1 MKKLFF
7 IFLSCIIIGTIIIF
21 AVRDR
26 FSIESIIS
34 NIESQTGLDIQL
46 NDDSK
51 YVFYPSI
58 NFNNENVTISKKN
71 IELIIKKSK
80 INVSKSYWPT
90 SSINL
95 NLTTSAINYQGIE
108 IRNAFIDASYQNNI
122 LTINNFTGNIIEG
135 DVDLNGKIEFNE
147 KQAFNI
153 KGNFNNIALNTL
165 LQKSQI
171 AKWDRVK
178 IKLSSTNLSLSGIIN
193 DKNPLLVLKGTIPI
207 TGLLYLTTTE
217 EERFGATF
225 LSLLVEK
232 IPSISSIS
240 KAVNFI
246 VVNYSNIPI
255 SLNGVLQIKDGL
267 ILSDEILI
275 QNNSDKS
282 AFSGFYNYIKN
293 EIDGTIHFFEK
304 NDVVVTAQLKGKI
317 ENPEILVGGKIF
329 SENEEQPLQDIK
341 KLFDEGI
348 NSLVDKLLNID
359 VNNSRVDQDIKLRI
373 VNNKKTVKSDAL

>member
-1 MKKLFF
+1 MKKLFI
-7 IFLSCIIIGTIIIF
+7 IFLSCIIIGAIIIF

-46 NDDSK
+46 NDDST

-58 NFNNENVTISKKN
+58 NFNNENVTIRKKD
-71 IELIIKKSK
+71 IELIIKKAK
-80 INVSKSYWPT
+80 INISKSYWPS

-95 NLTTSAINYQGIE
+95 NITTPAINYQGIE
-108 IRNAFIDASYQNNI
+108 IRNTFIDASYQNNI
-122 LTINNFTGNIIEG
+122 LTINSFIGKIIEG
-135 DVDLNGKIEFNE
+135 DVDLNGRIEFNE
-147 KQAFNI
+147 KQTYNI
-153 KGNFNNIALNTL
+153 KGNFNNISLNTL
-165 LQKSQI
+165 LQKSQM

-178 IKLSSTNLSLSGIIN
+178 IKLSSTNLSLSGKIN
-193 DKNPLLVLKGTIPI
+193 DKNPLSSLKGTIPI

-217 EERFGATF
+217 EEKFGATF

-232 IPSISSIS
+232 IPNISSIS

-246 VVNYSNIPI
+246 VVNYSNIPT

-267 ILSDEILI
+267 IFSDEILI
-275 QNNSDKS
+275 QNNSGKS
-282 AFSGFYNYIKN
+282 TFNGFYNFIKN
-293 EIDGTIHFFEK
+293 EIDGTVHFFEK
-304 NDVVVTAQLKGKI
+304 NDVVVKAQLKGKI
-317 ENPEILVGGKIF
+317 DNPEILVGGKIF

-348 NSLVDKLLNID
+348 NSLVDKLLNI
-359 VNNSRVDQDIKLRI
+359 NE
-373 VNNKKTVKSDAL
+373 

>member
-7 IFLSCIIIGTIIIF
+7 IFFSCIIIGTIIIF

-122 LTINNFTGNIIEG
+122 LTINSFIGKIIEG

-282 AFSGFYNYIKN
+282 AFNGFYNFIKN

-359 VNNSRVDQDIKLRI
+359 E
-373 VNNKKTVKSDAL
+373 

>member
-58 NFNNENVTISKKN
+58 NFSNENVTISKKN
-71 IELIIKKSK
+71 IKLIIRKAK
-80 INVSKSYWPT
+80 INISKSYWPT

-122 LTINNFTGNIIEG
+122 LTINSFIGKIIEG
-135 DVDLNGKIEFNE
+135 DVDLNGRIEFN
-147 KQAFNI
+147 KKRAFNI
-153 KGNFNNIALNTL
+153 KGNFNNISLNIL
-165 LQKSQI
+165 LQQSQM
-171 AKWDRVK
+171 ATWDRVK

-207 TGLLYLTTTE
+207 TGLFYLTTTE
-217 EERFGATF
+217 EEKFGATF

-232 IPSISSIS
+232 IPNISSIS
-240 KAVNFI
+240 KSVNFI
-246 VVNYSNIPI
+246 VVNYSSIPS
-255 SLNGVLQIKDGL
+255 SLNGVLQIKYGL

-282 AFSGFYNYIKN
+282 AFNGFYNFIKN

-317 ENPEILVGGKIF
+317 DNPEILIGGKIF

-359 VNNSRVDQDIKLRI
+359 E
-373 VNNKKTVKSDAL
+373 

>member
-1 MKKLFF
+1 M
-7 IFLSCIIIGTIIIF
+7 
-21 AVRDR
+21 
-26 FSIESIIS
+26 
-34 NIESQTGLDIQL
+34 
-46 NDDSK
+46 
-51 YVFYPSI
+51 
-58 NFNNENVTISKKN
+58 
-71 IELIIKKSK
+71 
-80 INVSKSYWPT
+80 
-90 SSINL
+90 
-95 NLTTSAINYQGIE
+95 
-108 IRNAFIDASYQNNI
+108 
-122 LTINNFTGNIIEG
+122 
-135 DVDLNGKIEFNE
+135 
-147 KQAFNI
+147 
-153 KGNFNNIALNTL
+153 
-165 LQKSQI
+165 

-207 TGLLYLTTTE
+207 TGSLYLTTTE

-282 AFSGFYNYIKN
+282 ALNGFYNFIKN

-359 VNNSRVDQDIKLRI
+359 E
-373 VNNKKTVKSDAL
+373 

>member
-58 NFNNENVTISKKN
+58 NFNNENVTIRKKN
-71 IELIIKKSK
+71 IELIIKKAN
-80 INVSKSYWPT
+80 INLSKSYWPT
-90 SSINL
+90 SLISL
-95 NLTTSAINYQGIE
+95 NLTTPAINYQGIE

-135 DVDLNGKIEFNE
+135 DFDLNGKIEFNE
-147 KQAFNI
+147 KQTFNI
-153 KGNFNNIALNTL
+153 KGNFNNISLNTL
-165 LQKSQI
+165 LQKSQM

-207 TGLLYLTTTE
+207 TGSLYLTTTE

-282 AFSGFYNYIKN
+282 AFNGFYNFIKN

-304 NDVVVTAQLKGKI
+304 NDIFVKAQLKGKI
-317 ENPEILVGGKIF
+317 NNPKILVGGKIF

-348 NSLVDKLLNID
+348 DSLINKLLNID
-359 VNNSRVDQDIKLRI
+359 E
-373 VNNKKTVKSDAL
+373 

>member
-193 DKNPLLVLKGTIPI
+193 D
-207 TGLLYLTTTE
+207 
-217 EERFGATF
+217 
-225 LSLLVEK
+225 
-232 IPSISSIS
+232 
-240 KAVNFI
+240 
-246 VVNYSNIPI
+246 
-255 SLNGVLQIKDGL
+255 
-267 ILSDEILI
+267 
-275 QNNSDKS
+275 
-282 AFSGFYNYIKN
+282 
-293 EIDGTIHFFEK
+293 
-304 NDVVVTAQLKGKI
+304 
-317 ENPEILVGGKIF
+317 
-329 SENEEQPLQDIK
+329 
-341 KLFDEGI
+341 
-348 NSLVDKLLNID
+348 
-359 VNNSRVDQDIKLRI
+359 
-373 VNNKKTVKSDAL
+373 

>member
-1 MKKLFF
+1 MKKLF
-7 IFLSCIIIGTIIIF
+7 IILLSCIIIGAIIIF

-46 NDDSK
+46 NDDST

-71 IELIIKKSK
+71 IELIIKKAK
-80 INVSKSYWPT
+80 INISKSYWPS
-90 SSINL
+90 SSIDL
-95 NLTTSAINYQGIE
+95 NIITSAINYQGIE
-108 IRNAFIDASYQNNI
+108 IRNAFVDASYQNNI
-122 LTINNFTGNIIEG
+122 LTINSFIGKIIEG
-135 DVDLNGKIEFNE
+135 DVDLNGRIEFNE
-147 KQAFNI
+147 KQTFNI
-153 KGNFNNIALNTL
+153 KGNFNNISLNTL
-165 LQKSQI
+165 LQKSQM

-193 DKNPLLVLKGTIPI
+193 DNNPLSVLRGTIPI
-207 TGLLYLTTTE
+207 TGLFYFTTTE
-217 EERFGATF
+217 EEKFGATF

-232 IPSISSIS
+232 IPNISSIS

-246 VVNYSNIPI
+246 VVNYSNIPT

-282 AFSGFYNYIKN
+282 AFNGFYNFIKN

-317 ENPEILVGGKIF
+317 DNPEILVGGKIF

-359 VNNSRVDQDIKLRI
+359 E
-373 VNNKKTVKSDAL
+373 

>member
-7 IFLSCIIIGTIIIF
+7 IFFSCIIIGTIIIF

-71 IELIIKKSK
+71 IELIIKKAK
-80 INVSKSYWPT
+80 INISKSYWPS
-90 SSINL
+90 SSIDL
-95 NLTTSAINYQGIE
+95 NITTPAINYQGIE
-108 IRNAFIDASYQNNI
+108 IRNAFVDASYQNNI
-122 LTINNFTGNIIEG
+122 LTINSFIGKIIEG
-135 DVDLNGKIEFNE
+135 DVDLNGRIEFNE
-147 KQAFNI
+147 KQTFNI
-153 KGNFNNIALNTL
+153 KGNFNNISLNTL
-165 LQKSQI
+165 LQKSQM

-178 IKLSSTNLSLSGIIN
+178 IILSSANLSLSGKIN
-193 DKNPLLVLKGTIPI
+193 DKNPLSVLRGTIPI
-207 TGLLYLTTTE
+207 TGLFYLTTTE
-217 EERFGATF
+217 EEKFGATF

-232 IPSISSIS
+232 IPNISSIS

-246 VVNYSNIPI
+246 VVNYSSIPT

-267 ILSDEILI
+267 IFSDEILI
-275 QNNSDKS
+275 KNNSGKS
-282 AFSGFYNYIKN
+282 TFNGFYNFIKN

-304 NDVVVTAQLKGKI
+304 NDVVVKAQLKGKI
-317 ENPEILVGGKIF
+317 DNPEILVGGKIF

-359 VNNSRVDQDIKLRI
+359 E
-373 VNNKKTVKSDAL
+373 

>member
-193 DKNPLLVLKGTIPI
+193 DENPLLVLKGTIPM
-207 TGLLYLTTTE
+207 TGSLYLTTTE

-246 VVNYSNIPI
+246 VVNYSNIPT
-255 SLNGVLQIKDGL
+255 SLNGALQIKDGL
-267 ILSDEILI
+267 IYSDEILI
-275 QNNSDKS
+275 QNNSDKLLS
-282 AFSGFYNYIKN
+282 EDF
-293 EIDGTIHFFEK
+293 TIL
-304 NDVVVTAQLKGKI
+304 LKMK
-317 ENPEILVGGKIF
+317 LM
-329 SENEEQPLQDIK
+329 EQYTFLKKMMLLLQH
-341 KLFDEGI
+341 
-348 NSLVDKLLNID
+348 N
-359 VNNSRVDQDIKLRI
+359 
-373 VNNKKTVKSDAL
+373 

>member
-58 NFNNENVTISKKN
+58 NFSNENVTISKKN
-71 IELIIKKSK
+71 IELIIKKAK
-80 INVSKSYWPT
+80 INISKSYWPT

-95 NLTTSAINYQGIE
+95 NLTTPAINYQGIE

-122 LTINNFTGNIIEG
+122 LTINSFIGKIIEG
-135 DVDLNGKIEFNE
+135 DVDLNGRIEFNE
-147 KQAFNI
+147 KQTFNI
-153 KGNFNNIALNTL
+153 KGNFNNISLNTL
-165 LQKSQI
+165 LQKSQM

-193 DKNPLLVLKGTIPI
+193 DNNPLSVLRGTIPI
-207 TGLLYLTTTE
+207 TGLFYLTTTE
-217 EERFGATF
+217 EEKFGATF

-232 IPSISSIS
+232 IPNISSIS

-246 VVNYSNIPI
+246 VVNYSSMPT
-255 SLNGVLQIKDGL
+255 SLNGILQIKDGL
-267 ILSDEILI
+267 IFSDEILI
-275 QNNSDKS
+275 KNNSGKS
-282 AFSGFYNYIKN
+282 TFNGFYNFIKN

-304 NDVVVTAQLKGKI
+304 NDVVVIAQLKGKI
-317 ENPEILVGGKIF
+317 DNPEILVGGKIF

-359 VNNSRVDQDIKLRI
+359 E
-373 VNNKKTVKSDAL
+373 

>member
-34 NIESQTGLDIQL
+34 NIESKTGLDIQL

-58 NFNNENVTISKKN
+58 NFNNENVTISKEN
-71 IELIIKKSK
+71 IKLIIKKAK
-80 INVSKSYWPT
+80 INISKSYWPT

-165 LQKSQI
+165 LQKSQL

-225 LSLLVEK
+225 LSLLVKK

-246 VVNYSNIPI
+246 VVNYSNIPT

-267 ILSDEILI
+267 IFSDEILI

-282 AFSGFYNYIKN
+282 AFNGFYNFIKN

-329 SENEEQPLQDIK
+329 SGNEEQPFQDIK
-341 KLFDEGI
+341 KLFNEGI

-359 VNNSRVDQDIKLRI
+359 E
-373 VNNKKTVKSDAL
+373 

>member
-1 MKKLFF
+1 MKKLFI
-7 IFLSCIIIGTIIIF
+7 IFLSCIIIGAIIIF

-46 NDDSK
+46 NDDST

-71 IELIIKKSK
+71 IELIIKKAK
-80 INVSKSYWPT
+80 INISKSYWPT
-90 SSINL
+90 SSISL
-95 NLTTSAINYQGIE
+95 NLTTPAINYQGIE

-122 LTINNFTGNIIEG
+122 LTINSFIGKIIEG

-207 TGLLYLTTTE
+207 TGSLYLTTTE

-232 IPSISSIS
+232 IPNISSIS
-240 KAVNFI
+240 KSVNFI
-246 VVNYSNIPI
+246 VVNYSSMPT
-255 SLNGVLQIKDGL
+255 SLNGILQIKDGL
-267 ILSDEILI
+267 IFSDEILI
-275 QNNSDKS
+275 KNNSGKS
-282 AFSGFYNYIKN
+282 TFNGFYNFIKN

-304 NDVVVTAQLKGKI
+304 NDVVVIAQLKGKI
-317 ENPEILVGGKIF
+317 DNPEILVGGKIF

-359 VNNSRVDQDIKLRI
+359 E
-373 VNNKKTVKSDAL
+373 

>member
-1 MKKLFF
+1 MKKLFI
-7 IFLSCIIIGTIIIF
+7 IFLSCIIIGAIIIF

-26 FSIESIIS
+26 FSIESIITD
-34 NIESQTGLDIQL
+34 IESQTGLDIQL

-71 IELIIKKSK
+71 IELIIKKAK
-80 INVSKSYWPT
+80 INISKSYWPS
-90 SSINL
+90 SSIDL
-95 NLTTSAINYQGIE
+95 NITTPAINYQGIE
-108 IRNAFIDASYQNNI
+108 IRDVFVDASYQNNI
-122 LTINNFTGNIIEG
+122 LTINNFIGKIIEG
-135 DVDLNGKIEFNE
+135 DVDLNGRIEFNE
-147 KQAFNI
+147 KQTFNI
-153 KGNFNNIALNTL
+153 KGNFNNISLNIL
-165 LQKSQI
+165 LQQSQM
-171 AKWDRVK
+171 ATWDRVK

-193 DKNPLLVLKGTIPI
+193 DNNPLSVLRGTIPI
-207 TGLLYLTTTE
+207 TGLFYLTTTE

-232 IPSISSIS
+232 IPNISSIS

-246 VVNYSNIPI
+246 VVNYSNIPT
-255 SLNGVLQIKDGL
+255 SLNGILQIKDGL
-267 ILSDEILI
+267 IFSDEILI
-275 QNNSDKS
+275 KNNSGKS
-282 AFSGFYNYIKN
+282 TFNGFYNFIKN

-304 NDVVVTAQLKGKI
+304 NDVVVIAQLKGKI
-317 ENPEILVGGKIF
+317 DNPEILVGGKIF

-359 VNNSRVDQDIKLRI
+359 E
-373 VNNKKTVKSDAL
+373 

>member
-122 LTINNFTGNIIEG
+122 LTINSFIGKIIEG
-135 DVDLNGKIEFNE
+135 DVDLNGKIEFDE
-147 KQAFNI
+147 KQTF
-153 KGNFNNIALNTL
+153 
-165 LQKSQI
+165 
-171 AKWDRVK
+171 
-178 IKLSSTNLSLSGIIN
+178 
-193 DKNPLLVLKGTIPI
+193 NPLSVLKGTIPI
-207 TGLLYLTTTE
+207 TGLFYLTTTE

-232 IPSISSIS
+232 IPNISSIS
-240 KAVNFI
+240 KSVNFI
-246 VVNYSNIPI
+246 VVNYSNIPT

-282 AFSGFYNYIKN
+282 AFNGFYNFIKN

-359 VNNSRVDQDIKLRI
+359 E
-373 VNNKKTVKSDAL
+373 

>member
-71 IELIIKKSK
+71 IKLIIKESK

-193 DKNPLLVLKGTIPI
+193 DKNPLSVLKGTIPI
-207 TGLLYLTTTE
+207 TGLFYLTTTE

-225 LSLLVEK
+225 LSLLAEK

-240 KAVNFI
+240 KSVNFI
-246 VVNYSNIPI
+246 VVNYSNIPT

-282 AFSGFYNYIKN
+282 AFNGFYNFIKN

-359 VNNSRVDQDIKLRI
+359 E
-373 VNNKKTVKSDAL
+373 

>member
-1 MKKLFF
+1 MKKLFI
-7 IFLSCIIIGTIIIF
+7 IFLSCIIIGAIIIF
-21 AVRDR
+21 AVRDQ

-46 NDDSK
+46 NDDST

-58 NFNNENVTISKKN
+58 NFNNENVTIRKKD
-71 IELIIKKSK
+71 IELIIKKAK
-80 INVSKSYWPT
+80 INISKSYWPT

-178 IKLSSTNLSLSGIIN
+178 IKLSSTNLSLSGKIN
-193 DKNPLLVLKGTIPI
+193 DKNPLSVLKGTIPI

-217 EERFGATF
+217 EEKFGATF

-232 IPSISSIS
+232 IPNISSIS
-240 KAVNFI
+240 KSVNFI
-246 VVNYSNIPI
+246 VVNYSNIPT

-267 ILSDEILI
+267 IFSDEILI
-275 QNNSDKS
+275 KNNSGKS
-282 AFSGFYNYIKN
+282 TFNGFYNFIKN

-304 NDVVVTAQLKGKI
+304 NDVVVKAQVKGKI
-317 ENPEILVGGKIF
+317 DNPEILVGGKIF

-359 VNNSRVDQDIKLRI
+359 E
-373 VNNKKTVKSDAL
+373 

>member
-1 MKKLFF
+1 MKKLFI
-7 IFLSCIIIGTIIIF
+7 IFLSCIIIGAIIIF

-46 NDDSK
+46 NDDST

-95 NLTTSAINYQGIE
+95 NLTTPAINYQGIE
-108 IRNAFIDASYQNNI
+108 IRNAFVDASYQNNI
-122 LTINNFTGNIIEG
+122 LTINSFIGKIIEG
-135 DVDLNGKIEFNE
+135 DVDLNGRIEFNE
-147 KQAFNI
+147 KQTFNI
-153 KGNFNNIALNTL
+153 KGNFNNISLNTL
-165 LQKSQI
+165 LQKSQM

-178 IKLSSTNLSLSGIIN
+178 IKLSSTNLSLSGLIN
-193 DKNPLLVLKGTIPI
+193 DNNPLSVLKGTIPI
-207 TGLLYLTTTE
+207 TGLFYLTTTE

-232 IPSISSIS
+232 IPNISSIS

-246 VVNYSNIPI
+246 VVNYSSIPS

-267 ILSDEILI
+267 IFSDEILI
-275 QNNSDKS
+275 QNNSGKS
-282 AFSGFYNYIKN
+282 TFRGFYNFIKN

-304 NDVVVTAQLKGKI
+304 NDVVVIAQLKGKI
-317 ENPEILVGGKIF
+317 DNPEILVGGKIF

-359 VNNSRVDQDIKLRI
+359 E
-373 VNNKKTVKSDAL
+373 

>member
-1 MKKLFF
+1 MKKLFI
-7 IFLSCIIIGTIIIF
+7 IFLSCIIIGAIIIF

-71 IELIIKKSK
+71 IKLIIKKAN
-80 INVSKSYWPT
+80 INISKSYWPT

-95 NLTTSAINYQGIE
+95 NLTTPAINYQGIE

-122 LTINNFTGNIIEG
+122 LTINSFIGKIIEG

-147 KQAFNI
+147 KQTFNI
-153 KGNFNNIALNTL
+153 KGNFNNISLNTL
-165 LQKSQI
+165 LQKSQM

-207 TGLLYLTTTE
+207 TGLFYFTTTE
-217 EERFGATF
+217 EEKFGATF
-225 LSLLVEK
+225 LSLLVKK
-232 IPSISSIS
+232 IPNISSIS

-246 VVNYSNIPI
+246 VVNYSNIPT

-267 ILSDEILI
+267 IFSDEILI
-275 QNNSDKS
+275 QNNSGKS
-282 AFSGFYNYIKN
+282 TFNGFYNFIKN
-293 EIDGTIHFFEK
+293 EIDGTVHFFEK
-304 NDVVVTAQLKGKI
+304 NDVVVKAQLKGKI
-317 ENPEILVGGKIF
+317 DNPEILVGGKIF

-348 NSLVDKLLNID
+348 NSLVDKLLNI
-359 VNNSRVDQDIKLRI
+359 NE
-373 VNNKKTVKSDAL
+373 

>member
-1 MKKLFF
+1 MKKLFI
-7 IFLSCIIIGTIIIF
+7 IFLSCIIIGAIIIF

-46 NDDSK
+46 NDDST

-71 IELIIKKSK
+71 IELIIKKAK
-80 INVSKSYWPT
+80 INISKSYWPT

-95 NLTTSAINYQGIE
+95 NLTAPSINYQGIE
-108 IRNAFIDASYQNNI
+108 IRDAIIDASYKNN
-122 LTINNFTGNIIEG
+122 TIVINSFTGKIIEG
-135 DVDLNGKIEFNE
+135 NVNLIGKIKFNE
-147 KQAFNI
+147 KQSFNI
-153 KGNFNNIALNTL
+153 EGNFNNISLNIL
-165 LQKSQI
+165 LQQSQM
-171 AKWDRVK
+171 ATWDRVK

-193 DKNPLLVLKGTIPI
+193 DNNPLSVLRGTIPI
-207 TGLLYLTTTE
+207 TGLFYLTTTE
-217 EERFGATF
+217 EEKFGATF

-232 IPSISSIS
+232 IPNISSIS
-240 KAVNFI
+240 KSVNFI
-246 VVNYSNIPI
+246 VVNYSNIPT

-267 ILSDEILI
+267 IFSDEILI
-275 QNNSDKS
+275 KNNSGKS
-282 AFSGFYNYIKN
+282 TFNGFYNFIKN

-304 NDVVVTAQLKGKI
+304 NDVVVIAQLKGKI
-317 ENPEILVGGKIF
+317 DNPEILVGGKIF

-359 VNNSRVDQDIKLRI
+359 E
-373 VNNKKTVKSDAL
+373 

>member
-1 MKKLFF
+1 MKKLFI
-7 IFLSCIIIGTIIIF
+7 IFLSCIFVGVIIVF

-46 NDDSK
+46 NDDST

-58 NFNNENVTISKKN
+58 NFKNENVTISKKN
-71 IELIIKKSK
+71 IELIIKKAK
-80 INVSKSYWPT
+80 INISKSYWPK
-90 SSINL
+90 SSISL
-95 NLTTSAINYQGIE
+95 NLTTPAINYQGIE
-108 IRNAFIDASYQNNI
+108 IRNAFIDAAYQNNI
-122 LTINNFTGNIIEG
+122 LTINSFIGKIIEG

-147 KQAFNI
+147 KQTFNI

-282 AFSGFYNYIKN
+282 AFNGFYNFIKN

-329 SENEEQPLQDIK
+329 SENEEQPFQDIK

-359 VNNSRVDQDIKLRI
+359 E
-373 VNNKKTVKSDAL
+373 

>member
-71 IELIIKKSK
+71 IELIINKAK
-80 INVSKSYWPT
+80 INISKSYWPT
-90 SSINL
+90 SSINF

-135 DVDLNGKIEFNE
+135 DFDLNGKIEFNE

-193 DKNPLLVLKGTIPI
+193 NKNPLSVLKGTIPI
-207 TGLLYLTTTE
+207 TGLFYLTTTE
-217 EERFGATF
+217 EERFGAIF
-225 LSLLVEK
+225 LSLLAEK
-232 IPSISSIS
+232 IPNISSIS
-240 KAVNFI
+240 KSVNFI
-246 VVNYSNIPI
+246 VVNYSNIPT
-255 SLNGVLQIKDGL
+255 SLNGVLQIQDGL
-267 ILSDEILI
+267 IYSDEILI
-275 QNNSDKS
+275 QNNSGKS
-282 AFSGFYNYIKN
+282 TFGGFYNFIKN
-293 EIDGTIHFFEK
+293 EIDGTINFFEK
-304 NDVVVTAQLKGKI
+304 NDVVVKAQLKGKI
-317 ENPEILVGGKIF
+317 DNPEILVGGKIF

-348 NSLVDKLLNID
+348 HSLVDKLLNID
-359 VNNSRVDQDIKLRI
+359 E
-373 VNNKKTVKSDAL
+373 